1 MNLRGVLPILP
12 TPFTD
17 RGDVDE
23 GSIRRLIDFERDVGV
38 DGVSILGFMGEAHR
52 LSNAERRRVV
62 ETVVDQV
69 AGSFPTWVG
78 VLAFGAAGAIEQA
91 REAQE
96 LGAAGVFVAPI
107 AVQNDRV
114 VFDYYASVAGAIDIP
129 VAIHDFPE
137 SFRTILS
144 PALIARMANEIDGVS
159 YIKLEDYP
167 ALAKMSRVQE
177 LAPDTIGI
185 FGGLGGVY
193 FLEELQRGSRGIM
206 TGFAFPE
213 VLVAVYEAF
222 RAGDRQRASAIFDRY
237 VPLIRYEFQPKI
249 GLAYRK
255 FVYCKRGILAST
267 FIRPPGLQI
276 DDYTRAELTAIVE
289 RVGFDLETPG
299 VQSVGPWEPGDRG
312 ALARPGRR
320 P

>member
-1 MNLRGVLPILP
+1 MHLQGVLPILP

-17 RGDVDE
+17 DGAVDE
-23 GSIRRLIDFERDVGV
+23 RSLRRVIDFEMEVGV
-38 DGVSILGFMGEAHR
+38 HGVSILGFMGEAHR
-52 LSNAERRRVV
+52 LSHAERRHVV
-62 ETVVDQV
+62 STVVDQ
-69 AGSFPTWVG
+69 AGGSFPTWVG

-96 LGAAGVFVAPI
+96 LGAEGVFVAPI
-107 AVQNDRV
+107 AAQNDQAI
-114 VFDYYASVAGAIDIP
+114 FDYYASVADALDIP

-144 PALIARMANEIDGVS
+144 PELIVRMADKIAGVS

-167 ALAKMSRVQE
+167 VLAKMSRIQR
-177 LAPDTIGI
+177 LAPDSIGI

-193 FLEELQRGSRGIM
+193 FLEELQRGSRGVM

-213 VLVAVYEAF
+213 VLVDVYEAF
-222 RAGDRQRASAIFDRY
+222 RVGDSGRAAALFDRY

-255 FVYCKRGILAST
+255 FVYHRRGIIDST

-276 DDYTRAELTAIVE
+276 DDYTRAELMAIIE
-289 RVGFDLETPG
+289 RVGFNLDISG
-299 VQSVGPWEPGDRG
+299 VQPVDI
-312 ALARPGRR
+312 ATA
-320 P
+320 

>member
-1 MNLRGVLPILP
+1 MTKLQGVLPILP
-12 TPFTD
+12 TPFTND
-17 RGDVDE
+17 GAVDE
-23 GSIRRLIDFERDVGV
+23 VSLRRLIDFEREVGV
-38 DGVSILGFMGEAHR
+38 HGVSILGFMGEAHR
-52 LSNAERRRVV
+52 LSNAERKQVV
-62 ETVVDQV
+62 ATVVDQ
-69 AGSFPTWVG
+69 AGGSFPTWVG

-96 LGAAGVFVAPI
+96 LGAQGVFVAPI
-107 AVQNDRV
+107 GVQNDQV
-114 VFDYYASVAGAIDIP
+114 IFDYYASVADALDIP

-144 PALIARMANEIDGVS
+144 PELIARMADKIAGVS

-167 ALAKMSRVQE
+167 VLAKMSRIQR
-177 LAPDTIGI
+177 LAPDSIGI

-193 FLEELQRGSRGIM
+193 FLEELQRGSRGVM

-213 VLVAVYEAF
+213 VLVDVYEAF
-222 RAGDRQRASAIFDRY
+222 RVGDSGRAAALFDRY

-255 FVYCKRGILAST
+255 FVYHRRGIIDST

-276 DDYTRAELTAIVE
+276 DDYTRAELMAIIE
-289 RVGFDLETPG
+289 RVGFNLDISG
-299 VQSVGPWEPGDRG
+299 VQPVDI
-312 ALARPGRR
+312 ATA
-320 P
+320 